1 MRFQP
6 GDVVRVARLPHSEWQ
21 GEHGVIAEVIEHG
34 EAGPDI
40 QECAVQFSEDR
51 RCWFLSIHLTK
62 TIPERLIRFFRAEV
76 SERWKNVNP
85 NEILRL
91 DGDRDQL
98 IAMLQEE
105 CSFALRRAQIEVDE
119 FFSEFDLRM
128 AHALS
133 ETRSH
138 EAPRAA
144 KAASAGPGMAA

>member
-6 GDVVRVARLPHSEWQ
+6 GDAVRVARLPHSEWQ
-21 GEHGVIAEVIEHG
+21 GEHGVIAEIVEHG
-34 EAGPDI
+34 EAGPDT
-40 QECAVQFSEDR
+40 QECAVQFAENR

-62 TIPERLIRFFRAEV
+62 TIPERLVRFFRAEV
-76 SERWKNVNP
+76 SERWKNINH

-119 FFSEFDLRM
+119 FFSEFDSRISQARL
-128 AHALS
+128 
-133 ETRSH
+133 EPRST
-138 EAPRAA
+138 AAAAA
-144 KAASAGPGMAA
+144 KTASAGPGMAA